1 MEISTISGT
10 TAKLPSNVAP
20 LVESLDRY
28 PLSGEVDLSHLVTF
42 PPKLEAVPVKPL
54 FFDVAWNY
62 IEYPGRSPLQAVQP
76 QEEVLTPSSK
86 GEEKQETK
94 KGWFGFGRS

>member
-1 MEISTISGT
+1 
-10 TAKLPSNVAP
+10 
-20 LVESLDRY
+20 LVETLDHY
-28 PLSGEVDLSHLVTF
+28 PTGGEVNLSNLVSYPT
-42 PPKLEAVPVKPL
+42 KLEAVPVKPL

-62 IEYPGRSPLQAVQP
+62 IEYPGRSPQP
-76 QEEVLTPSSK
+76 AAQVPLEEIPSSK